1 MIHLGATFFDES
13 NQMLRDAAGTKIAL
27 RAQALRV
34 LECLIKAKGK
44 VAVTDDSL
52 IQYIGEIGLAIGDA
66 KGDAKHLV
74 LQTEHRRGY
83 RLVFVDN
90 AVSEKPVVSPESA
103 LHTLTHLPRDRVSQR
118 LQHVEHYVCH
128 IKGIR
133 TRILC
138 K

>member
-13 NQMLRDAAGTKIAL
+13 NQMLRDAAGTRIAL

-44 VAVTDDSL
+44 VAVSDDSV
-52 IQYIGEIGLAIGDA
+52 IQCIGEIRLAIGDA

-74 LQTEHRRGY
+74 LQTEHRR
-83 RLVFVDN
+83 RHSLVFVDN

-103 LHTLTHLPRDRVSQR
+103 LPTLTHLTPRS
-118 LQHVEHYVCH
+118 
-128 IKGIR
+128 GIPA
-133 TRILC
+133 IAAC
-138 K
+138 